1 MRALSL
7 LLVVAPLTFVSA
19 RVATAAEP
27 GATEPG
33 PTAAPPLPP
42 PVAPLPPP
50 VAPLP
55 SAPAAPVPSAPVA
68 PRPSAP
74 AAPVPSAPAAPVPS
88 APVTPM
94 PSAIGTTG
102 PTGTAAS
109 ATTTA
114 DGPLV
119 HAIYA
124 QLPDLPEG
132 DVTRRSFTEA
142 AKRYHL
148 APLEVI
154 DIAAAPPP
162 KAPGTLKA
170 TIAKT
175 QKLAFD
181 EALKELDADLEEV
194 SATGGAGLTTLE
206 LSDLYLHHAMAM
218 ARADWNAPVG
228 LQMAAINQGRAR
240 AFDDYLRAAAL
251 APDRTLDKHALPP
264 QVVADFG
271 RGLELARKLARV
283 TLLLHGDSDAEVSID
298 GAPAIRIEGGLTVKD
313 LPRGDHLIAVTELGR
328 AAWGTSLSISNDT
341 YELTIPARASL
352 GLSDAVAADHA
363 RRMGAHFAL
372 LAERKPG
379 KGARVE
385 LRLVDLSGTKRDA
398 ALVSTTGDERGA
410 IDAAVMRLDE
420 QARKILQLELA
431 GTLTAATPL
440 GEQPSSDATTS
451 TLLAP
456 QRPRATFHDDPAAWA
471 RDRWP
476 LLTAIGVV
484 TASAIVLGFSAS
496 N

>member
-1 MRALSL
+1 MRALSVIV
-7 LLVVAPLTFVSA
+7 VVAPLMFVSA
-19 RVATAAEP
+19 RVATAAAAE
-27 GATEPG
+27 GAMQPATWLTP
-33 PTAAPPLPP
+33 APPSG
-42 PVAPLPPP
+42 VATG
-50 VAPLP
+50 
-55 SAPAAPVPSAPVA
+55 PA
-68 PRPSAP
+68 
-74 AAPVPSAPAAPVPS
+74 
-88 APVTPM
+88 
-94 PSAIGTTG
+94 TG
-102 PTGTAAS
+102 PTTAPPSGAP
-109 ATTTA
+109 ATA
-114 DGPLV
+114 DGVLV

-132 DVTRRSFTEA
+132 DITRRAFTDA
-142 AKRYHL
+142 AARYHL

-170 TIAKT
+170 TLAKVE
-175 QKLAFD
+175 KLAFD

-194 SATGGAGLTTLE
+194 AATGGAGLTTLE
-206 LSDLYLHHAMAM
+206 LSDLYLHHGMAM

-228 LQMAAINQGRAR
+228 LQMAALNQGRAR

-251 APDRTLDKHALPP
+251 APDRMLDKRSLPP
-264 QVVADFG
+264 QVVADFE
-271 RGLELARKLARV
+271 RGLEIARKLVRV
-283 TLLLHGDSDAEVSID
+283 TLVLRGDADAEVSID

-341 YELTIPARASL
+341 YELTIPARPSL
-352 GLSDAVAADHA
+352 GLPDAVAADHA

-372 LAERKPG
+372 VAERKPG
-379 KGARVE
+379 GGARVE

-420 QARKILQLELA
+420 QARKIRQLELA
-431 GTLTAATPL
+431 GTLKAATSLDAEP
-440 GEQPSSDATTS
+440 PSDTTTS
-451 TLLAP
+451 TMLAP
-456 QRPRATFHDDPAAWA
+456 PRPRATFHDDPVVWA

-484 TASAIVLGFSAS
+484 TASAIVLGFAAG